1 MAKQPTPKKPVVRA
15 GQNKPVADKFHPD
28 PDHRRSKPI
37 SKPVAK
43 KPSMSMYDVEIERR
57 KSKPIMPSG
66 KPKIGPDKSDKNIS
80 KQYKPISKTKG
91 GQTPKFPR

>member
-15 GQNKPVADKFHPD
+15 GQNKPVAKKPVADKFHPD

-43 KPSMSMYDVEIERR
+43 QSAADKFNVDGR
-57 KSKPIMPSG
+57 KKSNPINLSSG
-66 KPKIGPDKSDKNIS
+66 KPKTSPDKSDKNIGAKYNS
-80 KQYKPISKTKG
+80 
-91 GQTPKFPR
+91 R